1 MARMGK
7 RNKAE
12 KYAEAIKLLNEGK
25 KMGAYPSAR
34 TGETVISYAST
45 IEEAMGLVTAFG
57 KRGVEPTQ
65 KMLGVT
71 LNIAKEKKQALSIIR
86 EFDIFGVKV
95 DTYALNRLVSLCES
109 EKEAVPIMNY
119 YNSEGVKPTPATI
132 AALIKV
138 SSSIQYADTVIKKSF
153 DKKIVEPN
161 NYVLNA
167 RLTLCETLDEMN
179 YITEEMNRAYGLK
192 ADAISSSIKIRKA
205 LDEKDFDFAQAE
217 LEKAKTFAN
226 NSSKTNTILK
236 RYENTL
242 LKERRKQEAAQK
254 PSPEDFTGDGI
265 FDVDMPVE
273 NNAAETVA
281 EKNPKDKAEQKQE
294 EPEDMFA

>member
-1 MARMGK
+1 
-7 RNKAE
+7 
-12 KYAEAIKLLNEGK
+12 
-25 KMGAYPSAR
+25 
-34 TGETVISYAST
+34 
-45 IEEAMGLVTAFG
+45 
-57 KRGVEPTQ
+57 
-65 KMLGVT
+65 
-71 LNIAKEKKQALSIIR
+71 
-86 EFDIFGVKV
+86 V
-95 DTYALNRLVSLCES
+95 DTYALNRLVSLCEN
-109 EKEAVPIMNY
+109 EKEAVPIMNH
-119 YNSEGVKPTPATI
+119 YNAEGVKPTPATI

-138 SSSIQYADTVIKKSF
+138 SSSIQYADMVIKKSF

-167 RLTLCETLDEMN
+167 RLTLCETLEEMN

-192 ADAISSSIKIRKA
+192 ADAISSSIKIKKA
-205 LDEKDFDFAQAE
+205 LDEKDFDFAGAE

-242 LKERRKQEAAQK
+242 LKERRKQEAAQR

-265 FDVDMPVE
+265 FDVDMPTGSKSGDAVT
-273 NNAAETVA
+273 AKGSA
-281 EKNPKDKAEQKQE
+281 DKTDQKQE